1 MTTIAGGWSESKTL
15 SSVAVCSDASSSRK
29 QRLQSITDNS
39 KTTKRKAK
47 QEMKAAV
54 VAKAKE
60 LVEPAAEKATQDAE
74 ASARCR
80 VPH

>member
-1 MTTIAGGWSESKTL
+1 
-15 SSVAVCSDASSSRK
+15 
-29 QRLQSITDNS
+29 
-39 KTTKRKAK
+39 
-47 QEMKAAV
+47 MKAAV

-60 LVEPAAEKATQDAE
+60 LVEPAAEKAAQDAE